1 MIKKETIWL
10 AVSGLDGSGKT
21 TLVDNLEKWIK
32 EEKNLTVLRD
42 RLPHDKY
49 LVSELLN
56 QSEDS
61 YTDRLLFAVDNR
73 IFGSKLKKIIQSE
86 KYDIVLTQRCYL
98 DSFVH
103 GAVQGFSYSWIED
116 LNRTCELPCTDIIV
130 HMVAEAKT
138 AYSRICDDPDA
149 DKFEYPAYMRK
160 QEVETRRAYAEC
172 ITGKNTDLQP
182 FNNAVHL
189 YCDSTNLTTEQTF
202 ESVKNQLEE
211 LNFFKC

>member
-1 MIKKETIWL
+1 MKKNNKKKTIWL

-21 TLVDNLEKWIK
+21 TLVDNLEKLFID
-32 EEKNLTVLRD
+32 EGVSVLRD

-49 LVSELLN
+49 LISNLLD

-73 IFGSKLKKIIQSE
+73 IFGTKLEKIINSE

-103 GAVQGFSYSWIED
+103 GAVQGYSYSWIED
-116 LNRTCELPCTDIIV
+116 LNRTCELPRTDIIV

-172 ITGKNTDLQP
+172 VAGQNTDLEA
-182 FNNAVHL
+182 FKGTIHL
-189 YCDSTNLTTEQTF
+189 YCDTTCLTTEETF
-202 ESVKNQLEE
+202 NNVVEQLKK
-211 LNFFKC
+211 LHLI